1 MHEADRTLELCAAA
15 VYLAEA
21 EWRAGDPDAADRAA
35 DLALATA
42 GRLGTQ
48 HALLGALRAFPGVL
62 SRRLG
67 GLTGADSP
75 WHSLGRPLL
84 APAAARPRPAT
95 AADPLPVAEPSS
107 AVVEFHDLGPV
118 HHYRRFGLALEEVSA
133 SPSSATRRLL
143 TELRHA

>member
-84 APAAARPRPAT
+84 APAAARPGPRRPRIRCRWPNRRPPWWSSTISAPSTTT
-95 AADPLPVAEPSS
+95 AGSGSRWRRS
-107 AVVEFHDLGPV
+107 ARAPP
-118 HHYRRFGLALEEVSA
+118 RRRGGC
-133 SPSSATRRLL
+133 
-143 TELRHA
+143 